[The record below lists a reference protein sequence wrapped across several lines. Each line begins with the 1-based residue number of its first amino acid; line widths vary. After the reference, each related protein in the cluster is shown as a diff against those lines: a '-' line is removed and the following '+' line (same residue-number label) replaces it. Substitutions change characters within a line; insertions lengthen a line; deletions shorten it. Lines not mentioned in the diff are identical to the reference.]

1 MSNRTLKHASRIMLG
16 AFTACAAGLA
26 NAAPSKFN
34 MPPGVTE
41 ISRDVYDLHML
52 ILWICVAI
60 GVVVFGA
67 MIWSIIRHRKSVG
80 HQPAHFHENT
90 VVEVVWTVIPFLIL
104 VGMAVPAAKTLVK
117 MEDMAEAELTVKVT
131 GYQWRWHY
139 DYIDDGFSYFSNLAQ
154 SSNEARQRG
163 AGIDLT
169 TVDNY
174 LLDVDNPVVVPVGKK
189 IRFLLTAN
197 DVIHA
202 WWIPQLAIKKDAVPG
217 FVTEIWTRIDEAGTY
232 RGQCAELCGRDHG
245 FMPVV
250 LIAKSQ
256 EDYDAWVADRKADAE
271 AEAAALATDRDWSLD
286 ELMERGEGV
295 YMSQCAACHQPN
307 GQGLP
312 AAGFPSFAG
321 TGLAVDPDG
330 LAAHID
336 MVLNGS
342 QANAAMAAFGN
353 TLNDLDLAAVITY
366 ERNAWG
372 NDTGDIVQPRDIKSA
387 RGQ

>member
-41 ISRDVYDLHML
+41 ISREVYDLHML

-67 MIWSIIRHRKSVG
+67 MIWSIIKHRKSVG

-139 DYIDDGFSYFSNLAQ
+139 DYIDDGFGYFSNLAQ
-154 SSNEARQRG
+154 PSNEARQRG
-163 AGIDLT
+163 SGIDLT

-217 FVTEIWTRIDEAGTY
+217 FVTEIWARIDEPGTY

-256 EDYDAWVADRKADAE
+256 EDYDAWVADRKGEAE
-271 AEAAALATDRDWSLD
+271 AEAEALAADRDWSLD

-307 GQGLP
+307 GQGIP
-312 AAGFPSFAG
+312 AAGFPTLAG
-321 TGLAVDPDG
+321 AGLAVDPDG